1 MSKIGFVGIG
11 AMGLNMSRNLL
22 KAGFDLLVYNRT
34 PEKCAPLVEAGAQ
47 TASSFAELLSQ
58 TDTLIMMLTGPRA
71 IEDCVGPILE
81 GSPSVFSGK
90 LLVNMGTNA
99 PAFTADL
106 NQRLIEAGAVFV
118 DSPVIG
124 SSKPAELGT
133 LLIMPSG
140 PEDAVKKLT
149 PLFMAM
155 GERIVNCGQPPQASM
170 MKLTVNLVQIAMM
183 EGLAE
188 GVHFARK
195 GGLDLATLFE
205 ILLKGAVGNSLYEL
219 KARKYLEDDFTP
231 QSTLSGVRDVL
242 QQIAETAYDME
253 ADIPNTL
260 ANLNLSN
267 RAMKDGLGG
276 EDFCALV
283 KILDR

>member
-1 MSKIGFVGIG
+1 M
-11 AMGLNMSRNLL
+11 
-22 KAGFDLLVYNRT
+22 
-34 PEKCAPLVEAGAQ
+34 
-47 TASSFAELLSQ
+47 
-58 TDTLIMMLTGPRA
+58 
-71 IEDCVGPILE
+71 
-81 GSPSVFSGK
+81 
-90 LLVNMGTNA
+90 
-99 PAFTADL
+99 ADL

-118 DSPVIG
+118 DSPVLG

-140 PEDAVKKLT
+140 PEDAVEKLT

-205 ILLKGAVGNSLYEL
+205 ILLKGTVGNSLYEL
-219 KARKYLEDDFTP
+219 KARKH
-231 QSTLSGVRDVL
+231 LS
-242 QQIAETAYDME
+242 QISHPSRPCSRHTSPPGTACVWL
-253 ADIPNTL
+253 PPGPV
-260 ANLNLSN
+260 S
-267 RAMKDGLGG
+267 
-276 EDFCALV
+276 
-283 KILDR
+283 